1 LKPGP
6 RRGPGLLLPACA
18 LAAVCLAGCPSTG
31 RASPGYLAK
40 QGCRLLR
47 DAAGGRS
54 VETLLA
60 SPSLDPGT
68 RALLERAAGIRRF
81 SVERLGLRAN
91 ANYTRYKH
99 LDRDHLVDVVSAA
112 GALSFDPYLWRYPVV
127 GALPYRGYYERAD
140 AEAEAARLEALGWDT
155 VVRPVDAFSTLGIS
169 RDPLYSFMASY
180 SAFELAATMIHEQTH
195 ATIFVRGQ
203 PQFNEELA
211 SFVGEEGA
219 LAWLRETAGEGSADY
234 RLAVDGLADSEIFG
248 AGLRDLAHRLGAVYG
263 ADLPRG
269 EKLARKAELIGDFAA
284 GFDLRVRP
292 SFRTAS
298 YRDMR
303 LPKINNAL
311 LSLYGLYGDD
321 VPLIREYFRAVCGGD
336 FRALVASCRSLARA
350 GDVKEQMRRALGR

>member
-1 LKPGP
+1 LRPGP

-18 LAAVCLAGCPSTG
+18 LALFCLAGCSSSG
-31 RASPGYLAK
+31 RTLPGYLAR
-40 QGCRLLR
+40 QGCHLLR

-54 VETLLA
+54 VESLLA
-60 SPSLDPGT
+60 SGSLDAGT
-68 RALLERAAGIRRF
+68 RAFLERAARIRRF

-91 ANYTRYKH
+91 ANYTRYKN
-99 LDRDHLVDVVSAA
+99 LGRDHLVDVVSAA
-112 GALSFDPYLWRYPVV
+112 GALSFDPYLWRYPLV

-140 AEAEAARLEALGWDT
+140 AEAEASRLKALGWDT
-155 VVRPVDAFSTLGIS
+155 VVRPVDAFSTLGLS

-219 LAWLRETAGEGSADY
+219 LAWLRETAGEGSAEY
-234 RLAVDGLADSEIFG
+234 RQAVDGLADSEVFL
-248 AGLRDLAHRLGAVYG
+248 ASLQDLVDRLGAVYT

-284 GFDLRVRP
+284 GFDTRVRP

-303 LPKINNAL
+303 LPQLTNAV

-321 VPLIREYFRAVCGGD
+321 VPLIREYTRAACGGD
-336 FRALVASCRSLARA
+336 LRALIAACRTLARR
-350 GDVKEQMRRALGR
+350 GEVKEQMRRALAR